1 MRDRLISPSGP
12 ARNRSSRQPA
22 CASSTTARRGLSPSE
37 DLVSDIDTPADPKST
52 FSYRAAKL
60 AVIVLSAL
68 IILAL
73 IGLVVGAALKF
84 TGRSKP
90 VFAASGAAFVL
101 PPAAKIVSPETQ
113 PGRL

>member
-1 MRDRLISPSGP
+1 MRERLISPSAA

-22 CASSTTARRGLSPSE
+22 CASSTTARRGPSPSE
-37 DLVSDIDTPADPKST
+37 VFVSDIDTPADPKST
-52 FSYRAAKL
+52 FGYRAAKS

-84 TGRSKP
+84 TGCSKP
-90 VFAASGAAFVL
+90 VFADSGGAAFVL
-101 PPAAKIVSPETQ
+101 PPGAKIVSSETQ
-113 PGRL
+113 PG